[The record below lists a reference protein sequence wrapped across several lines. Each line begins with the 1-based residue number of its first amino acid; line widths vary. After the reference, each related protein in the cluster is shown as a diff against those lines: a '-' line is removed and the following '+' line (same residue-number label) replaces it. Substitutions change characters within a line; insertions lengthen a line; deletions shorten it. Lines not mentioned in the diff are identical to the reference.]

1 MKYQRCIPLGYKDK
15 KIKKFEFEANTQF
28 LYRVTFLIW
37 PMTGFGH
44 KQTDRQVK
52 FLYSQEGELE
62 TFLPKDKRPLSATQV
77 LSIFSISE
85 YSETQ
90 KTLE

>member
-1 MKYQRCIPLGYKDK
+1 
-15 KIKKFEFEANTQF
+15 
-28 LYRVTFLIW
+28 
-37 PMTGFGH
+37 MTGFGH